1 MRRDRLISA
10 ASSMTEH
17 PPMTGTKAAA
27 PSRLRRLGWG
37 AVYALAMALTLAT
50 VASVFGQL
58 WWVFDVANEFRLQW
72 IMAGLVLIAG
82 AVLIRRPRLA
92 LVGALSAALHAASI
106 AGPLLV
112 PGAEAAAGGGAAF
125 RLTTLNL
132 FYTNQDAQPTL
143 DYVARMRPDVAV
155 FQEAIRHWPASL
167 APLREAMPY
176 VVEIPPQIS
185 FRKGVMLFS
194 RHPIVD
200 VAYVRPVP
208 DYLPI
213 VVARI
218 AIGGDVVTV
227 IAVHPPHPTSAR
239 FARIRA
245 LQMKAI
251 AEIAARTEGPL
262 VVAGDFNSTPWSRPF
277 HDLTTQ
283 GRLVDAAARRPW
295 QTTWPTW
302 LPGLGL
308 PIDHVLVNRHLV
320 ARRLERGPDIGS
332 DHYPLTAD
340 LMMARPRAG
349 ALAAATTDRPEID
362 ADLFRFRLAD
372 GLAGQAAD
380 VFGRLFARGS
390 RLAVPALQAYA
401 KLTHAAALLDL
412 AYQTAQNRDGQIDL
426 RLAAGGGRLDPAQ
439 RVARKHRASRI
450 GQFEE
455 TFPAIGLVLGTL
467 NITFL
472 FQGLK
477 GLRRGALG
485 GRQEL
490 RETGRGSRIAVG
502 ATQEAQGH
510 PLGRIEPLRVLQTVN
525 GTGQSVHQRGGL
537 AKGPKVGLRH

>member
-1 MRRDRLISA
+1 
-10 ASSMTEH
+10 
-17 PPMTGTKAAA
+17 
-27 PSRLRRLGWG
+27 
-37 AVYALAMALTLAT
+37 
-50 VASVFGQL
+50 
-58 WWVFDVANEFRLQW
+58 
-72 IMAGLVLIAG
+72 
-82 AVLIRRPRLA
+82 
-92 LVGALSAALHAASI
+92 
-106 AGPLLV
+106 
-112 PGAEAAAGGGAAF
+112 
-125 RLTTLNL
+125 
-132 FYTNQDAQPTL
+132 
-143 DYVARMRPDVAV
+143 
-155 FQEAIRHWPASL
+155 
-167 APLREAMPY
+167 MPY

-245 LQMKAI
+245 LQLKAI

-340 LMMARPRAG
+340 LMVARP
-349 ALAAATTDRPEID
+349 
-362 ADLFRFRLAD
+362 
-372 GLAGQAAD
+372 
-380 VFGRLFARGS
+380 
-390 RLAVPALQAYA
+390 
-401 KLTHAAALLDL
+401 
-412 AYQTAQNRDGQIDL
+412 
-426 RLAAGGGRLDPAQ
+426 
-439 RVARKHRASRI
+439 
-450 GQFEE
+450 
-455 TFPAIGLVLGTL
+455 
-467 NITFL
+467 
-472 FQGLK
+472 
-477 GLRRGALG
+477 
-485 GRQEL
+485 
-490 RETGRGSRIAVG
+490 
-502 ATQEAQGH
+502 
-510 PLGRIEPLRVLQTVN
+510 
-525 GTGQSVHQRGGL
+525 
-537 AKGPKVGLRH
+537 